1 MRKTVATLVFLAISM
16 ISLSGLALADAE
28 DYATNPGR
36 EQSFSV
42 SCNAG
47 HGAFQFFQ
55 GDRGG
60 FVPEAAQQGGIG
72 DTTGPANSG
81 AAASCR
87 SAN

>member
-1 MRKTVATLVFLAISM
+1 MRKTIATLVFLALSM
-16 ISLSGLALADAE
+16 LGLSGLASADLG
-28 DYATNPGR
+28 DYLSNPGR
-36 EQSFSV
+36 EQSFTV

-60 FVPEAAQQGGIG
+60 FVPEAAQEGGIG

-87 SAN
+87 AAN